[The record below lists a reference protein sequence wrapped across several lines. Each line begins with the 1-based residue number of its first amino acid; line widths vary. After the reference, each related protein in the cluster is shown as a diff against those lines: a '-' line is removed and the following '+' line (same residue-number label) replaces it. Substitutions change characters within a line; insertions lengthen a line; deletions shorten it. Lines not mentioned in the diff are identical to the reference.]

1 MVATPQN
8 YEKIESKEREG
19 GGKWREQQLI
29 EQRTRQQVAKKL
41 SKYNSMPNELYTIDT
56 FSLSFVALLLLLAL

>member
-8 YEKIESKEREG
+8 YEKIESKERG
-19 GGKWREQQLI
+19 GGEREQQLI